1 MQRIEAIDEYNRAQ
15 RLGMRDYREKT
26 AAGKYPYLPAL
37 DELLEKT
44 DTESQIP
51 LGTIEIPLDYVVGTK
66 TTGRTMAFASNF
78 MPLLPE
84 DTEFASKWLSLCM
97 AHMEEG
103 IHDAIKRMSTG
114 PLLCP
119 RGQQTCQCAEI
130 FWRGFYFCHRYP
142 RCAAVQ

>member
-51 LGTIEIPLDYVVGTK
+51 LGTIEIPLDYVVGTN

-78 MPLLPE
+78 MPLLSVY
-84 DTEFASKWLSLCM
+84 T
-97 AHMEEG
+97 
-103 IHDAIKRMSTG
+103 
-114 PLLCP
+114 
-119 RGQQTCQCAEI
+119 
-130 FWRGFYFCHRYP
+130 
-142 RCAAVQ
+142 

>member
-78 MPLLPE
+78 MPRLIMP
-84 DTEFASKWLSLCM
+84 TA
-97 AHMEEG
+97 
-103 IHDAIKRMSTG
+103 AIKCAPPRRM
-114 PLLCP
+114 LC
-119 RGQQTCQCAEI
+119 CCCSACI
-130 FWRGFYFCHRYP
+130 SWMS
-142 RCAAVQ
+142 

>member
-37 DELLEKT
+37 AELLEKT

-78 MPLLPE
+78 MPLLPK
-84 DTEFASKWLSLCM
+84 TLSLPASGFPCAWPIWKRASTM
-97 AHMEEG
+97 PL
-103 IHDAIKRMSTG
+103 KRMST
-114 PLLCP
+114 
-119 RGQQTCQCAEI
+119 
-130 FWRGFYFCHRYP
+130 W
-142 RCAAVQ
+142 AAFMSKRATNVSVC

>member
-1 MQRIEAIDEYNRAQ
+1 MQRIEALEEYNRAQ
-15 RLGMRDYREKT
+15 RLGVRDYREKT

-66 TTGRTMAFASNF
+66 TTGRTPAFASNF

-84 DTEFASKWLSLCM
+84 NTEFASKWVSLY
-97 AHMEEG
+97 
-103 IHDAIKRMSTG
+103 G
-114 PLLCP
+114 PCG
-119 RGQQTCQCAEI
+119 RG
-130 FWRGFYFCHRYP
+130 HP
-142 RCAAVQ
+142 RCH

>member
-66 TTGRTMAFASNF
+66 TTRPHHGVCFQ
-78 MPLLPE
+78 L
-84 DTEFASKWLSLCM
+84 
-97 AHMEEG
+97 
-103 IHDAIKRMSTG
+103 
-114 PLLCP
+114 
-119 RGQQTCQCAEI
+119 
-130 FWRGFYFCHRYP
+130 Y
-142 RCAAVQ
+142 AAAARRH

>member
-1 MQRIEAIDEYNRAQ
+1 MQRIEAIEVYNRAQ

-78 MPLLPE
+78 MPLK
-84 DTEFASKWLSLCM
+84 TLSLPASGFPCAWPIWKRASTM
-97 AHMEEG
+97 PL
-103 IHDAIKRMSTG
+103 KRMST
-114 PLLCP
+114 
-119 RGQQTCQCAEI
+119 
-130 FWRGFYFCHRYP
+130 W
-142 RCAAVQ
+142 AAFMSKRATNVSVC